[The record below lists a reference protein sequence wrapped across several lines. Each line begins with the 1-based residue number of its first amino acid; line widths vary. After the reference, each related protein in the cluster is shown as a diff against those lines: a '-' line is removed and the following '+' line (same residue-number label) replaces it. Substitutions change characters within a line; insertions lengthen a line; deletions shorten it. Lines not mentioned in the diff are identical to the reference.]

1 MGDKYNSSLEGA
13 TELKFAPF
21 CSSLDTL
28 SNESIFLPKSK
39 FSFSAQE
46 PWTIVHGLIFG
57 SPEKGS
63 EKRMSSERASQG
75 EQNGTNFSFVAPSS
89 EEL

>member
-1 MGDKYNSSLEGA
+1 MGDKYNSLLEGA
-13 TELKFAPF
+13 TSAILLLFRYVPF
-21 CSSLDTL
+21 PMKAF
-28 SNESIFLPKSK
+28 FLPKSK